1 MMGSGGKGRRREGA
15 AEEGGERG
23 DLVRKKK
30 ILIRGVIGRRGEWE
44 PTQNGVQGK

>member
-1 MMGSGGKGRRREGA
+1 MMGSGREGGRREGA
-15 AEEGGERG
+15 AEEEGERG

-30 ILIRGVIGRRGEWE
+30 NLIRGAIGRRGEWD